1 VQPAQGQHAVSESKG
16 WVTVSDNA
24 AATYVGQ
31 VERDPDGLL
40 WAVLYCG
47 DLLISRERVRSL
59 RKGKRRVADLV
70 LGAADASTPEPV
82 RATPM
87 CMNRWVDDRSSNSRR
102 REPVALTAARRTRDL
117 APTDVGLAPRPLL
130 AP

>member
-1 VQPAQGQHAVSESKG
+1 MSQL
-16 WVTVSDNA
+16 A

-31 VERDPDGLL
+31 VERDPDGVL

-47 DLLISRERVRSL
+47 DLLVSRERVRSL

-70 LGAADASTPEPV
+70 LSASDTHAAPYRTSPVHTSRLVEKRNATVRHRPVTRAMDSDRDVPASA
-82 RATPM
+82 RAAM
-87 CMNRWVDDRSSNSRR
+87 
-102 REPVALTAARRTRDL
+102 AA
-117 APTDVGLAPRPLL
+117 RPLL

>member
-1 VQPAQGQHAVSESKG
+1 MGSKG
-16 WVTVSDNA
+16 WVTVSENVT
-24 AATYVGQ
+24 ATYVGQ
-31 VERDPDGLL
+31 VERDPDGVL

-70 LGAADASTPEPV
+70 LGAADTSAPEPY
-82 RATPM
+82 RAHPIS
-87 CMNRWVDDRSSNSRR
+87 MNRWVDDRTSASRR
-102 REPVALTAARRTRDL
+102 REPAALSAAQRDRDAAPMEVALS
-117 APTDVGLAPRPLL
+117 PRPLL

>member
-1 VQPAQGQHAVSESKG
+1 MGEL
-16 WVTVSDNA
+16 A

-31 VERDPDGLL
+31 VERDPDGVL

-47 DLLISRERVRSL
+47 DLLVSRERVRSL

-70 LGAADASTPEPV
+70 LSASDTYAAPFRTSPVHTSRLVEKRSATVRHRPAARPAGSDRDVPATVGAA
-82 RATPM
+82 M
-87 CMNRWVDDRSSNSRR
+87 
-102 REPVALTAARRTRDL
+102 AA
-117 APTDVGLAPRPLL
+117 RPLL